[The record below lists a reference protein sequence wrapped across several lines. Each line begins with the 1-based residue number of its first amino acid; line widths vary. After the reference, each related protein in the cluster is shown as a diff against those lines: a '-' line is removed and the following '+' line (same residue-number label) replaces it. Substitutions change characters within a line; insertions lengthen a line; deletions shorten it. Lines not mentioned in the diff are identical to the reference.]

1 MVSSLPRQPKHDYG
15 QVPQLRHKPKSV
27 PGLPLSQFL
36 SCLAWGQ
43 LVAQFY
49 GAPFTFY
56 FLETGVLMGHA

>member
-36 SCLAWGQ
+36 SCLAWGH